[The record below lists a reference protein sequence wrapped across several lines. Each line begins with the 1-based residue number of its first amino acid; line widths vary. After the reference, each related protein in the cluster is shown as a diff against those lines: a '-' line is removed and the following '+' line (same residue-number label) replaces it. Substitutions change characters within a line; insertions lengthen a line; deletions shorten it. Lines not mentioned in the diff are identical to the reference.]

1 MPHRL
6 PRVLWTLLVALAACS
21 PRGASGPPA
30 LLLISLDTT
39 RSDHLSVYGYPR
51 QTSPQLDALARQG
64 VRFAAA
70 YAASASTGPS
80 HATLFTSLHPLRH
93 GVVKNGLRLAEERE
107 TLAERLRAHG
117 FQTAAVVSCFVLG
130 AKFGFAQGF
139 DLYDDEF
146 APGEATV
153 TTSKWDGHEVP
164 GSFDRRG
171 DHTTR
176 RALHW
181 LREGRD
187 PARPFFLFVHY
198 FDPHLSYAPPE
209 PFATRFEAELPA
221 TASRLD
227 RLIARYDGE
236 IAFADHAVGELLG
249 GLEELGL
256 ADSTLVIVS
265 GDHGEGLMQHGM
277 LAHGV
282 HIYEEAVRVPLLL
295 RWPGRLPQRRTVSEP
310 VATVD
315 VAPTAL
321 ELLGLGPESGLEGE
335 SLAPAARGE
344 ARLDGERPI
353 YLYRRPYQSGWV
365 ADLGRLYVNGALFGI
380 RQGRWKYIEGDALE
394 TRELFDLEAKLRE
407 GRNLAGAHPEKV
419 RELAGRLEE
428 WRRPQG
434 TAPGA
439 AEISPEDREALR
451 ALGYLE

>member
-6 PRVLWTLLVALAACS
+6 PRALWTLLVALAACS

-80 HATLFTSLHPLRH
+80 HATLFTSLHPLQH

-107 TLAERLRAHG
+107 TLAERLRAHH
-117 FQTAAVVSCFVLG
+117 FQTAAVVSSFVLD

-139 DLYDDEF
+139 DLYDDDF
-146 APGEATV
+146 APEEATV
-153 TTSKWDGHEVP
+153 TTSKWDGREVP

-227 RLIARYDGE
+227 RLIARY
-236 IAFADHAVGELLG
+236 G
-249 GLEELGL
+249 G
-256 ADSTLVIVS
+256 SRRS
-265 GDHGEGLMQHGM
+265 G
-277 LAHGV
+277 
-282 HIYEEAVRVPLLL
+282 
-295 RWPGRLPQRRTVSEP
+295 W
-310 VATVD
+310 
-315 VAPTAL
+315 PTAH
-321 ELLGLGPESGLEGE
+321 
-335 SLAPAARGE
+335 
-344 ARLDGERPI
+344 
-353 YLYRRPYQSGWV
+353 W
-365 ADLGRLYVNGALFGI
+365 
-380 RQGRWKYIEGDALE
+380 
-394 TRELFDLEAKLRE
+394 
-407 GRNLAGAHPEKV
+407 
-419 RELAGRLEE
+419 
-428 WRRPQG
+428 
-434 TAPGA
+434 
-439 AEISPEDREALR
+439 
-451 ALGYLE
+451 